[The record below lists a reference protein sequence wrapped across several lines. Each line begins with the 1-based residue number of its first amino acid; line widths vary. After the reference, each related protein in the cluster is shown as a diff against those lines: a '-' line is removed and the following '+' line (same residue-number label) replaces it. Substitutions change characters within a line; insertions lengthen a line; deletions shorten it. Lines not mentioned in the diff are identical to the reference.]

1 MVRHIDSEIQ
11 HVKETVLKMG
21 GCVEKALEG
30 ARKALL
36 TGDRSI
42 LKAIENEE
50 KEINNL
56 QMKVDELCIQL
67 LAKQSP
73 VAKDLRFVIA
83 VTKINTDLER
93 MGDQT
98 LNTVRYGLEF
108 FQSESETSVPED
120 LKTMFDVVIEMV
132 RLGLDAFSKI
142 DMEVCRKVLEQD
154 DEVDQLKRQLFT
166 LATQKMESKEW
177 TIDSGLRFIMIAK
190 NLERLADHVTNVAED
205 VIFLATGKDI
215 RHGQGAMSGNV
226 DSEKVVKAPQ

>member
-1 MVRHIDSEIQ
+1 
-11 HVKETVLKMG
+11 
-21 GCVEKALEG
+21 
-30 ARKALL
+30 
-36 TGDRSI
+36 
-42 LKAIENEE
+42 
-50 KEINNL
+50 
-56 QMKVDELCIQL
+56 
-67 LAKQSP
+67 
-73 VAKDLRFVIA
+73 
-83 VTKINTDLER
+83 
-93 MGDQT
+93 
-98 LNTVRYGLEF
+98 
-108 FQSESETSVPED
+108 ESEDSVPAD